1 MHAAD
6 EVTLSQ
12 ISDQGTKVYVTC
24 VQAFKFH
31 DAFQENMFESK
42 GDLPSPRSL
51 TRQNQKGKKRKE
63 WETEPRKI
71 GK

>member
-1 MHAAD
+1 MHAAN

-31 DAFQENMFESK
+31 DAVQENMFESK

-51 TRQNQKGKKRKE
+51 TRQNQKVKKRKG
-63 WETEPRKI
+63 WVTEQWK
-71 GK
+71 